1 MKINQNLVQMASWEC
16 LWLFAILL
24 PWEMRYSFTIEIAD
38 LAGNQEVT
46 MLVPAFNVI
55 SGDSPAANKL
65 AM

>member
-1 MKINQNLVQMASWEC
+1 MASWEC